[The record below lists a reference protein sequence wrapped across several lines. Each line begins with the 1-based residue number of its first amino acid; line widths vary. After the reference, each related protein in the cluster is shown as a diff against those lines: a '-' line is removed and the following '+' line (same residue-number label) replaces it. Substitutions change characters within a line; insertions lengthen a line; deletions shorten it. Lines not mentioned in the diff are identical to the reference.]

1 MAIFNCYVKLPE
13 GKNPEGKLVRPLFC
27 PEIAQPEVFGRVA
40 AHLVLATLQVAAPRR
55 EAMGA
60 AQALLRSWVETR
72 WLICGVEDMG
82 FTNIVI

>member
-1 MAIFNCYVKLPE
+1 MLVITRPGSSPSIF
-13 GKNPEGKLVRPLFC
+13 

-60 AQALLRSWVETR
+60 AQELLRSWVETR
-72 WLICGVEDMG
+72 WLICGYVWTWG
-82 FTNIVI
+82 LPSGKLT